1 MAQHRFLF
9 ELTQVER
16 QAPDEIIRA
25 LRSVQGTIA
34 AVCRSQRVFPCDRA
48 EREKTDEAR
57 SEAAH

>member
-1 MAQHRFLF
+1 LPKTQKFAFKNRMAQHRFLF

-34 AVCRSQRVFPCDRA
+34 AVCRS
-48 EREKTDEAR
+48 
-57 SEAAH
+57 